1 LRSCRSESGPRD
13 RGRSVTTS
21 KLKPAEAYVWTW
33 LPGTSEP
40 VVAGRV
46 DARGDLVDFTYA
58 LSYRSR
64 DDAISLFGPELP
76 LRSGIAE
83 AGDGL
88 RVAGALRDGSP
99 DSWGRNVIQY
109 RQNAADA
116 DISEIG
122 YMLLSG
128 SNRFGAN
135 DFQASPTQYE
145 PRTETA
151 PLDELV
157 NAADR
162 ISRGLSVSEPVADAL
177 EHGTA
182 IGGARPKVVVRD
194 DDGVEWIAKLSAS
207 SDRVFSVVA
216 AEAASMTL
224 ARAAGIRVPDTH
236 VGESLGRSILF
247 VRRFDRVADGG
258 RRHVVSGLTIVGLDE
273 MVGRYATYPDLLDQL
288 RRLGAT
294 GAGDPGPELFD
305 RITFSIAVGNS
316 DDHARNHAAFW
327 DGTSLQLTPAYDLA
341 PNSRSGETATQAM
354 AYDREGNRES
364 QFAPLVAA
372 ARLYGLD
379 VSGARD
385 RVDRIV
391 DAIRDGWA
399 DAVDEA
405 RMTATDREL
414 MWGRQFLNDYAFYG
428 Y

>member
-1 LRSCRSESGPRD
+1 M
-13 RGRSVTTS
+13 TS

-33 LPGTSEP
+33 LPGSSEP

-64 DDAISLFGPELP
+64 TDAISLFGPELP
-76 LRSGIAE
+76 LRPGLME
-83 AGDGL
+83 PGDGL
-88 RVAGALRDGSP
+88 RLAGALRDGSP
-99 DSWGRNVIQY
+99 DAWGRNVIQY
-109 RQNAADA
+109 HQKAADV
-116 DISEIG
+116 DVSEIG

-135 DFQASPTQYE
+135 DFQASRTEYV

-162 ISRGLSVSEPVADAL
+162 ISLGLSVSEPVADAL
-177 EHGTA
+177 ENGTA
-182 IGGARPKVVVRD
+182 IGGARPKVLVRD
-194 DDGVEWIAKLSAS
+194 EDGIEWIAKLSAS

-216 AEAASMTL
+216 AEAVSMSL
-224 ARAAGIRVPDTH
+224 ARTAGIRVPDTH
-236 VGESLGRSILF
+236 VGESLDRSILF
-247 VRRFDRVADGG
+247 VRRFDRVAEGG

-273 MVGRYATYPDLLDQL
+273 MAGRYATYPDLLDRL
-288 RRLGAT
+288 RELAAKGAV
-294 GAGDPGPELFD
+294 DPGPELFD
-305 RITFSIAVGNS
+305 RIAFSIAVGNS

-327 DGTSLQLTPAYDLA
+327 DGRNLELTPAYDLA

-379 VSGARD
+379 VAGARD

-391 DAIRDGWA
+391 TTIREGWA
-399 DAVDEA
+399 DAADEA
-405 RMTATDREL
+405 RMTAADREL